1 VCIQL
6 METEVEFRSEGRA
19 MMVADNTNKLKGAG
33 DA

>member
-1 VCIQL
+1 
-6 METEVEFRSEGRA
+6 METEVEFRSEGHV